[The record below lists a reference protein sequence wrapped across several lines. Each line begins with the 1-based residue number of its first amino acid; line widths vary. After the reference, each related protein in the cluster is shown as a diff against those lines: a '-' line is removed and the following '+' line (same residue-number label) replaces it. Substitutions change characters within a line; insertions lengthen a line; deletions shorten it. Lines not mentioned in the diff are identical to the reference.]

1 MHLIS
6 IDEVS
11 IVLSAAEVE
20 VCRAELCLIVIDFCL
35 FTLLHEA
42 DEGNNTRSWSNH
54 HYWDSMCSW
63 HYEARVFHEA
73 HAARLNFHVASSLL
87 FLKEVL
93 EVAGDETRALDG
105 TIGEGD
111 IVA

>member
-1 MHLIS
+1 M
-6 IDEVS
+6 
-11 IVLSAAEVE
+11 LSATEVE
-20 VCRAELCLIVIDFCL
+20 VCRAELGLLVIDFCL

-42 DEGNNTRSWSNH
+42 DEGHDARSWSYH
-54 HYWDSMCSW
+54 HYWDFMCSW
-63 HYEARVFHEA
+63 HHEARVFYEA

-87 FLKEVL
+87 LLKKVL
-93 EVAGDETRALDG
+93 EVAGDETWALDG